1 MIAHSIFF
9 YIFSIIAIL
18 SAIMVTVSKNTV
30 HSVFFLILD
39 FISISCL
46 FIMIGAEFVGMIML
60 IVYVGAV
67 AVLFLFVV
75 MMLNVSLQKNEWFAA
90 ERGSSHIPVGI
101 IVSIIIF
108 FELIIVVGGWKF
120 KPNLN
125 PDSLDL
131 NFISEK
137 TNTHSIGEVLYTD
150 YIHLFQLSG
159 MILLV
164 AMIGAI
170 VLTFRK
176 RSGIKKQSY
185 FKQVSRERSDGVELI
200 DVEKNKG
207 VKIDVR
213 SFPWPLSYISS
224 YNLYYWCGGNIFKSK
239 KYNCY
244 FNEY

>member
-9 YIFSIIAIL
+9 YTFSIIAVI

-46 FIMIGAEFVGMIML
+46 FIMIGAEFLGMIML

-75 MMLNVSLQKNEWFAA
+75 MMLNVAQQKNQWFASQ
-90 ERGSSHIPVGI
+90 ENSSHIPVGLI
-101 IVSIIIF
+101 ISTIIF
-108 FELIIVVGGWKF
+108 FELIIVIGGWKY
-120 KPNLN
+120 KPDLF
-125 PDSLDL
+125 DL
-131 NFISEK
+131 NNSVNNFSMS
-137 TNTHSIGEVLYTD
+137 NTHSLGQVLYTD
-150 YIHLFQLSG
+150 YIHVFQLSG

-176 RSGIKKQSY
+176 RTGVKTQSY
-185 FKQVSRERSDGVELI
+185 IKQISRERSEGVQVL
-200 DVEKNKG
+200 DVETNKG
-207 VKIDVR
+207 IKIDD
-213 SFPWPLSYISS
+213 
-224 YNLYYWCGGNIFKSK
+224 
-239 KYNCY
+239 
-244 FNEY
+244 